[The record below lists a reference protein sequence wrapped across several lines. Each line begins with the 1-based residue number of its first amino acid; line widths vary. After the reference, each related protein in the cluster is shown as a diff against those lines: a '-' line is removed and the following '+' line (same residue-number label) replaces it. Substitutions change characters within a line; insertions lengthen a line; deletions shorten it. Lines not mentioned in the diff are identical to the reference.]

1 MVEEY
6 FPAIPGIDMSK
17 LQMAPN
23 SAYSITKPKDAK
35 QIEQFINKHIGGKNL
50 AILDGTANVGGDV
63 INFGLNPNV
72 ARVVAIE
79 INPETFAMLENNIR
93 VYGKLLILQSE
104 INNLN
109 HHKSAK
115 QIYSGKLL
123 ILQSEIKSAKQI
135 YARLDKKIQA
145 IHGNSLDIIEKCADG
160 EHFDILFL
168 DAPWGGTSYKTHK
181 FLDLEMSGKKL
192 ADVVRMAQKCRNID
206 NIILK
211 IPFNYNLYQLIR
223 ETEFHTIV
231 IEKIKTVKGFYM
243 ILLLSIKK

>member
-6 FPAIPGIDMSK
+6 FPAIPGINMSK

-35 QIEQFINKHIGGKNL
+35 QIEQFINKHMGGKNL

-93 VYGKLLILQSE
+93 VFKLE
-104 INNLN
+104 
-109 HHKSAK
+109 
-115 QIYSGKLL
+115 
-123 ILQSEIKSAKQI
+123 
-135 YARLDKKIQA
+135 KKIQA
-145 IHGNSLDIIEKCADG
+145 IQGNSLDIIGKCADG

-168 DAPWGGTSYKTHK
+168 DAPWGGTSYKAQK

-192 ADVVRMAQKCRNID
+192 VDVVSMAQKCRNID

-211 IPFNYNLYQLIR
+211 IPFNYNLFQLIR
-223 ETEFHTIV
+223 QSEFHTIV
-231 IEKIKTVKGFYM
+231 IEKIKTLKGFYM

>member
-1 MVEEY
+1 MTEEY
-6 FPAIPGIDMSK
+6 FPAIPGINMSK

-23 SAYSITKPKDAK
+23 SVYSITKPKDAK

-72 ARVVAIE
+72 SRVVAIE
-79 INPETFAMLENNIR
+79 INPDTFAMLENNIR
-93 VYGKLLILQSE
+93 IFKLE
-104 INNLN
+104 
-109 HHKSAK
+109 
-115 QIYSGKLL
+115 
-123 ILQSEIKSAKQI
+123 
-135 YARLDKKIQA
+135 KKIRA
-145 IHGNSLDIIEKCADG
+145 IQGNSLDIIGKCADG

-168 DAPWGGTSYKTHK
+168 DAPWGGTSYKAQK

-192 ADVVRMAQKCRNID
+192 ADVVSMAQKCRNID

-211 IPFNYNLYQLIR
+211 IPFNYNLFQLIR
-223 ETEFHTIV
+223 QTEFHTIV

>member
-1 MVEEY
+1 MTEEY
-6 FPAIPGIDMSK
+6 FPALPGINMSK

-63 INFGLNPNV
+63 INFALNPNV

-79 INPETFAMLENNIR
+79 INPDTFAMLENNIR
-93 VYGKLLILQSE
+93 IFKLE
-104 INNLN
+104 
-109 HHKSAK
+109 
-115 QIYSGKLL
+115 
-123 ILQSEIKSAKQI
+123 
-135 YARLDKKIQA
+135 KKIRA
-145 IHGNSLDIIEKCADG
+145 IQGNSLDIIGKCADG

-168 DAPWGGTSYKTHK
+168 DAPWGGTSYKAQK

-192 ADVVRMAQKCRNID
+192 VDVVSMAQKCRNID

-211 IPFNYNLYQLIR
+211 IPFNYNLFQLIR
-223 ETEFHTIV
+223 QSEFYTIV

>member
-6 FPAIPGIDMSK
+6 FPAIPGINASK

-35 QIEQFINKHIGGKNL
+35 QIEQFINKHIGGKKM

-72 ARVVAIE
+72 SRVVAIE

-93 VYGKLLILQSE
+93 IFKLE
-104 INNLN
+104 
-109 HHKSAK
+109 
-115 QIYSGKLL
+115 
-123 ILQSEIKSAKQI
+123 
-135 YARLDKKIQA
+135 KKIQA
-145 IHGNSLDIIEKCADG
+145 IHGNSLDIIGKCADG

-192 ADVVRMAQKCRNID
+192 ADVVKMAQKCRNID

-223 ETEFHTIV
+223 QTEFHTIV
-231 IEKIKTVKGFYM
+231 IEKIKTIKGFYM

>member
-6 FPAIPGIDMSK
+6 FPAIPGINASK

-35 QIEQFINKHIGGKNL
+35 QIEQFINKHIGGKKI

-72 ARVVAIE
+72 SRVVAIE
-79 INPETFAMLENNIR
+79 INAETFSMLENNIR
-93 VYGKLLILQSE
+93 VF
-104 INNLN
+104 
-109 HHKSAK
+109 
-115 QIYSGKLL
+115 
-123 ILQSEIKSAKQI
+123 
-135 YARLDKKIQA
+135 RLEKKIQA
-145 IHGNSLDIIEKCADG
+145 IHGNSLDIIGKCADG

-192 ADVVRMAQKCRNID
+192 ADVVKMVQKCRNID

-223 ETEFHTIV
+223 QTEFHTIV
-231 IEKIKTVKGFYM
+231 IEKIKTIKGFYM

>member
-6 FPAIPGIDMSK
+6 FPAIPGINMSK

-35 QIEQFINKHIGGKNL
+35 QIEQFINKHMGGKNL

-93 VYGKLLILQSE
+93 VFKLE
-104 INNLN
+104 
-109 HHKSAK
+109 
-115 QIYSGKLL
+115 
-123 ILQSEIKSAKQI
+123 
-135 YARLDKKIQA
+135 KKVQA
-145 IHGNSLDIIEKCADG
+145 IHGNSLDIIGKCADG

-168 DAPWGGTSYKTHK
+168 DAPWGGTSYKAQK
-181 FLDLEMSGKKL
+181 FLDLEISGKKL
-192 ADVVRMAQKCRNID
+192 ADVVGIAQKCRNID

-211 IPFNYNLYQLIR
+211 IPFNYNLFQLIR
-223 ETEFHTIV
+223 QSEFHTIV

>member
-1 MVEEY
+1 MTEAY

-93 VYGKLLILQSE
+93 IFKLE
-104 INNLN
+104 
-109 HHKSAK
+109 
-115 QIYSGKLL
+115 
-123 ILQSEIKSAKQI
+123 
-135 YARLDKKIQA
+135 KKIQA
-145 IHGNSLDIIEKCADG
+145 IQGNSLDIIGKCADG

-168 DAPWGGTSYKTHK
+168 DAPWGGTSYKAQK

-192 ADVVRMAQKCRNID
+192 ADVVSMAQKCRNID

-223 ETEFHTIV
+223 QSEFHTIV
-231 IEKIKTVKGFYM
+231 IEKIKTLKGFYM
-243 ILLLSIKK
+243 ILLLSLKK

>member
-6 FPAIPGIDMSK
+6 FPAIPGINMSK

-35 QIEQFINKHIGGKNL
+35 QIEQFINKHIGRKNL
-50 AILDGTANVGGDV
+50 TILDGTANVGGDV

-93 VYGKLLILQSE
+93 VY
-104 INNLN
+104 
-109 HHKSAK
+109 
-115 QIYSGKLL
+115 
-123 ILQSEIKSAKQI
+123 
-135 YARLDKKIQA
+135 RLAEKIQA
-145 IHGNSLDIIEKCADG
+145 IHGNSLDIIGKCADG

-168 DAPWGGTSYKTHK
+168 DAPWGGTSYKTQK

-192 ADVVRMAQKCRNID
+192 ADVVSMAQKCRNID

-223 ETEFHTIV
+223 QSEFHTIV

-243 ILLLSIKK
+243 ILLLSLKK

>member
-1 MVEEY
+1 MTEAY

-93 VYGKLLILQSE
+93 IFKLE
-104 INNLN
+104 
-109 HHKSAK
+109 
-115 QIYSGKLL
+115 
-123 ILQSEIKSAKQI
+123 
-135 YARLDKKIQA
+135 KKIQA
-145 IHGNSLDIIEKCADG
+145 IHGNSLDIIGKCADG

-168 DAPWGGTSYKTHK
+168 DAPWGGTSYKAQK

-192 ADVVRMAQKCRNID
+192 ADVVSMAQKCQNID

-223 ETEFHTIV
+223 QSEFHTIV
-231 IEKIKTVKGFYM
+231 IEKIKTLKGFYM
-243 ILLLSIKK
+243 ILLLSLKK

>member
-1 MVEEY
+1 MTEEF
-6 FPAIPGIDMSK
+6 FPAIPGINMSK

-79 INPETFAMLENNIR
+79 INPDTFAMLENNIR
-93 VYGKLLILQSE
+93 VFKLE
-104 INNLN
+104 
-109 HHKSAK
+109 
-115 QIYSGKLL
+115 
-123 ILQSEIKSAKQI
+123 
-135 YARLDKKIQA
+135 KKIRA
-145 IHGNSLDIIEKCADG
+145 IQGNSLDIIGKCADG

-192 ADVVRMAQKCRNID
+192 ADVVSMAQKCRNID

-211 IPFNYNLYQLIR
+211 IPFNYNLFQLIR
-223 ETEFHTIV
+223 QSEFHTIV

>member
-6 FPAIPGIDMSK
+6 FPDIPGINMSK

-93 VYGKLLILQSE
+93 IFKLE
-104 INNLN
+104 
-109 HHKSAK
+109 
-115 QIYSGKLL
+115 
-123 ILQSEIKSAKQI
+123 
-135 YARLDKKIQA
+135 KKIQA
-145 IHGNSLDIIEKCADG
+145 IHGNSLDIIGKCADG

-168 DAPWGGTSYKTHK
+168 DAPWGGTSYKAQK
-181 FLDLEMSGKKL
+181 FLDLEISGKKL
-192 ADVVRMAQKCRNID
+192 ADVVGMAQKCRNID

-211 IPFNYNLYQLIR
+211 IPFNYNLFQLIR
-223 ETEFHTIV
+223 QSEFHTIV
-231 IEKIKTVKGFYM
+231 IEKIKTVKRFYM
-243 ILLLSIKK
+243 ILLLSLKK

>member
-1 MVEEY
+1 MR
-6 FPAIPGIDMSK
+6 IILK
-17 LQMAPN
+17 TLHL
-23 SAYSITKPKDAK
+23 IAK

-63 INFGLNPNV
+63 INFALNPNV

-104 INNLN
+104 I
-109 HHKSAK
+109 KSALR
-115 QIYSGKLL
+115 IYTKL
-123 ILQSEIKSAKQI
+123 E
-135 YARLDKKIQA
+135 KKIQA
-145 IHGNSLDIIEKCADG
+145 IQGNSLDIIGKCADG

-168 DAPWGGTSYKTHK
+168 DAPWGGTSYKTQK

-192 ADVVRMAQKCRNID
+192 ADVVVMAQKCRNID

-223 ETEFHTIV
+223 QSEFHTIV

>member
-6 FPAIPGIDMSK
+6 FPDIPGINMSK

-104 INNLN
+104 I
-109 HHKSAK
+109 KSAK
-115 QIYSGKLL
+115 RIYT
-123 ILQSEIKSAKQI
+123 
-135 YARLDKKIQA
+135 RLEKKIQA
-145 IHGNSLDIIEKCADG
+145 IHGNSLDIIGKCADG
-160 EHFDILFL
+160 VHFDILFL
-168 DAPWGGTSYKTHK
+168 DAPWGGTSYKAQK
-181 FLDLEMSGKKL
+181 FLDLEISGKKL
-192 ADVVRMAQKCRNID
+192 ADVVGMAQKCRNID

-211 IPFNYNLYQLIR
+211 IPFNYNLFQLIR
-223 ETEFHTIV
+223 QSEFHTIV

-243 ILLLSIKK
+243 ILLLSLKK

>member
-1 MVEEY
+1 MTEEY
-6 FPAIPGIDMSK
+6 FPAIPGINMSK

-93 VYGKLLILQSE
+93 IFKLE
-104 INNLN
+104 
-109 HHKSAK
+109 
-115 QIYSGKLL
+115 
-123 ILQSEIKSAKQI
+123 
-135 YARLDKKIQA
+135 KKIQA
-145 IHGNSLDIIEKCADG
+145 IHGNSLDIIGKCADG

-168 DAPWGGTSYKTHK
+168 DAPWGGTSYKAQK
-181 FLDLEMSGKKL
+181 FLDLEISGKKL
-192 ADVVRMAQKCRNID
+192 ADVVGMAQKCRNID

-211 IPFNYNLYQLIR
+211 IPFNYNLFQLIR
-223 ETEFHTIV
+223 QSEFHTIV
-231 IEKIKTVKGFYM
+231 IEKIKTVKRFYM
-243 ILLLSIKK
+243 ILLLSLKK

>member
-6 FPAIPGIDMSK
+6 FPDIPGINMSK
-17 LQMAPN
+17 LKMASN

-35 QIEQFINKHIGGKNL
+35 QIEEFINKHIGGKNL

-79 INPETFAMLENNIR
+79 INPETFAILENNIR
-93 VYGKLLILQSE
+93 IFKLE
-104 INNLN
+104 
-109 HHKSAK
+109 
-115 QIYSGKLL
+115 
-123 ILQSEIKSAKQI
+123 
-135 YARLDKKIQA
+135 KKIRA
-145 IHGNSLDIIEKCADG
+145 IQGNSLDIIGKCADG

-168 DAPWGGTSYKTHK
+168 DAPWGGTSYKAQK

-192 ADVVRMAQKCRNID
+192 ADIVSMAQKCRNID

-211 IPFNYNLYQLIR
+211 IPFNYNLFQLIR
-223 ETEFHTIV
+223 QSEFHTIV
-231 IEKIKTVKGFYM
+231 IEKIKTLKGFYM
-243 ILLLSIKK
+243 ILLLSLKK

>member
-1 MVEEY
+1 MTEAY
-6 FPAIPGIDMSK
+6 FPAIPGIDMSE

-50 AILDGTANVGGDV
+50 TILDGTANVGGDV

-72 ARVVAIE
+72 ARLVAIE
-79 INPETFAMLENNIR
+79 INPDTFAMLENNIR
-93 VYGKLLILQSE
+93 VYGLE
-104 INNLN
+104 
-109 HHKSAK
+109 
-115 QIYSGKLL
+115 
-123 ILQSEIKSAKQI
+123 
-135 YARLDKKIQA
+135 KKIQA
-145 IHGNSLDIIEKCADG
+145 IQGNSLDIIGKCADG

-168 DAPWGGTSYKTHK
+168 DAPWGGKSYKTNK

-192 ADVVRMAQKCRNID
+192 ADVVSMAQKCRNID

-223 ETEFHTIV
+223 QSEFHTIV
-231 IEKIKTVKGFYM
+231 IEKIKTLKGFYM
-243 ILLLSIKK
+243 ILLLSLKK

>member
-1 MVEEY
+1 MTEAY
-6 FPAIPGIDMSK
+6 FPAIPGINMSK

-79 INPETFAMLENNIR
+79 INPDTFAMLENNIR
-93 VYGKLLILQSE
+93 VYGFSE
-104 INNLN
+104 
-109 HHKSAK
+109 
-115 QIYSGKLL
+115 
-123 ILQSEIKSAKQI
+123 
-135 YARLDKKIQA
+135 KIRA
-145 IHGNSLDIIEKCADG
+145 IQGNSLDIIGKCADG

-168 DAPWGGTSYKTHK
+168 DAPWGGTSYKTQK

-192 ADVVRMAQKCRNID
+192 ADVVSMAQKCRNID

-223 ETEFHTIV
+223 QSEFHTIV
-231 IEKIKTVKGFYM
+231 IEKIKTLKGFYM

>member
-6 FPAIPGIDMSK
+6 FPAIPGINTSK

-79 INPETFAMLENNIR
+79 INSETFAMLENNIR
-93 VYGKLLILQSE
+93 IFKLE
-104 INNLN
+104 
-109 HHKSAK
+109 
-115 QIYSGKLL
+115 
-123 ILQSEIKSAKQI
+123 
-135 YARLDKKIQA
+135 KKIQA
-145 IHGNSLDIIEKCADG
+145 IQGNSLDIIGKCADG

-168 DAPWGGTSYKTHK
+168 DAPWGGTSYKTQK

-192 ADVVRMAQKCRNID
+192 ADVVKIAQKCRNID

>member
-6 FPAIPGIDMSK
+6 FPAIPGINTSK

-50 AILDGTANVGGDV
+50 AVLDGTANVGGDV

-93 VYGKLLILQSE
+93 VYGLE
-104 INNLN
+104 
-109 HHKSAK
+109 
-115 QIYSGKLL
+115 
-123 ILQSEIKSAKQI
+123 
-135 YARLDKKIQA
+135 KKIQA
-145 IHGNSLDIIEKCADG
+145 IHGNSLDLIGKCADG

-168 DAPWGGTSYKTHK
+168 DAPWGGTSYKAQK
-181 FLDLEMSGKKL
+181 FLDLEISGKKL
-192 ADVVRMAQKCRNID
+192 ADVVGMAQKCRNID

-211 IPFNYNLYQLIR
+211 IPFNYNLFQLIR
-223 ETEFHTIV
+223 QSEFHTIV

>member
-6 FPAIPGIDMSK
+6 FPDIPGINTSK

-93 VYGKLLILQSE
+93 IFKLE
-104 INNLN
+104 
-109 HHKSAK
+109 
-115 QIYSGKLL
+115 
-123 ILQSEIKSAKQI
+123 
-135 YARLDKKIQA
+135 KKIQA
-145 IHGNSLDIIEKCADG
+145 IQGNSLDIIGKCADG

-168 DAPWGGTSYKTHK
+168 DAPWGGTSYKAQK

-192 ADVVRMAQKCRNID
+192 ADVVSMAQKCRNID

-223 ETEFHTIV
+223 QSEFHTIV
-231 IEKIKTVKGFYM
+231 IEKIKTLKGFYM
-243 ILLLSIKK
+243 ILLLSLKK

>member
-1 MVEEY
+1 MTEAY

-93 VYGKLLILQSE
+93 IFKLE
-104 INNLN
+104 
-109 HHKSAK
+109 
-115 QIYSGKLL
+115 
-123 ILQSEIKSAKQI
+123 
-135 YARLDKKIQA
+135 KKIQA
-145 IHGNSLDIIEKCADG
+145 IHGNSLDIIGKCADG

-168 DAPWGGTSYKTHK
+168 DAPWGGTSYKAHK

-192 ADVVRMAQKCRNID
+192 VDVVSMAQKCRNID

-211 IPFNYNLYQLIR
+211 IPFNYNLFQLIR
-223 ETEFHTIV
+223 QSEFHTIV
-231 IEKIKTVKGFYM
+231 IEKIKTLKGFYM
-243 ILLLSIKK
+243 ILLLSLKK

>member
-6 FPAIPGIDMSK
+6 FPDIPGINMSK

-35 QIEQFINKHIGGKNL
+35 QIEQFINKHMGGKNL

-93 VYGKLLILQSE
+93 VYGFAE
-104 INNLN
+104 
-109 HHKSAK
+109 
-115 QIYSGKLL
+115 
-123 ILQSEIKSAKQI
+123 
-135 YARLDKKIQA
+135 KIQA
-145 IHGNSLDIIEKCADG
+145 IQGNSLDIIGKCADG

-168 DAPWGGTSYKTHK
+168 DAPWGGTSYKAQK
-181 FLDLEMSGKKL
+181 FLDLEISGKKL
-192 ADVVRMAQKCRNID
+192 ADVVKMAQKCRNID

-211 IPFNYNLYQLIR
+211 IPFNYNLFQLIR
-223 ETEFHTIV
+223 QSEFLTIV

>member
-6 FPAIPGIDMSK
+6 FPAIPGINTSK

-35 QIEQFINKHIGGKNL
+35 QIEQFINKHMGGKNL

-93 VYGKLLILQSE
+93 IFKLE
-104 INNLN
+104 
-109 HHKSAK
+109 
-115 QIYSGKLL
+115 
-123 ILQSEIKSAKQI
+123 
-135 YARLDKKIQA
+135 KKIQA
-145 IHGNSLDIIEKCADG
+145 IQGNSLDIIGKCADS

-168 DAPWGGTSYKTHK
+168 DAPWGGTSYKTQK

-192 ADVVRMAQKCRNID
+192 ADVVKIAQKCRNID

>member
-6 FPAIPGIDMSK
+6 FPDIPGINMSK

-104 INNLN
+104 I
-109 HHKSAK
+109 KSAK
-115 QIYSGKLL
+115 RIYT
-123 ILQSEIKSAKQI
+123 
-135 YARLDKKIQA
+135 RLEKKIQA
-145 IHGNSLDIIEKCADG
+145 IHGNSLDIIGKCADG

-168 DAPWGGTSYKTHK
+168 DAPWGGTSYKAQK

-192 ADVVRMAQKCRNID
+192 ADVVGMAQKCRNID

-211 IPFNYNLYQLIR
+211 IPFNYNLFQLIR
-223 ETEFHTIV
+223 QSEFHTIV

-243 ILLLSIKK
+243 ILLLSLKK